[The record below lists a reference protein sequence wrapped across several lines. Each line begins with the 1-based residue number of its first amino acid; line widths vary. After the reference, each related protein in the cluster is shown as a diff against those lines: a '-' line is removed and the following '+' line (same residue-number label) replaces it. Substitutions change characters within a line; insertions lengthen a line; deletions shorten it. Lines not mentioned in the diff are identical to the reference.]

1 MKKSCVVIF
10 RQGSKKRT
18 EEEEKRR
25 TEEVRAWALQQVKDG
40 RGLDPRVLGEE
51 VVHLGDGL
59 PAGATD
65 ALVIALNF
73 IAADDFAEAVHIA
86 KPPLGR
92 RYGGRLEVRQWT
104 DPRAAQAR

>member
-1 MKKSCVVIF
+1 MKKSFVCIF
-10 RQGSKKRT
+10 RQGSKKLT
-18 EEEEKRR
+18 EEEQKRR
-25 TEEVRAWALQQVKDG
+25 TEEVRAWALQHVKDG

-65 ALVIALNF
+65 VLVRALNF
-73 IAADDFAEAVHIA
+73 IEADDFAEAVNIA
-86 KPPLGR
+86 KTHPGLH
-92 RYGGRLEVRQWT
+92 YGVRLEVRQWT